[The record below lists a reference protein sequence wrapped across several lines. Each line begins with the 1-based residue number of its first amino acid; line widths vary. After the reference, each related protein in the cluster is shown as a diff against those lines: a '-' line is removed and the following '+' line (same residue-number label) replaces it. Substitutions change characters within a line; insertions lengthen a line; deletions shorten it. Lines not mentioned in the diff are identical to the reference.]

1 MGSSRAQKLPRRSRM
16 LVTPNALLP
25 LLLLA
30 LPAVADEGILDCFTG
45 PCVTVAGVGKLQGT
59 WQNTQGTDR
68 RVYQFMGIPFGETTG
83 GEHRFGPP
91 RRKGPLNDGKDAFD
105 ASYFNYITDWWDHV
119 CPQAGISLG
128 GEFVNPLLV
137 QAAQDPELNATMRGL
152 PGAVLGS
159 EDCLHLAVHT
169 PELPSASHN
178 PRLPVMVYIHGGSF
192 MLGGYVGAGPGKLLE
207 RDMVL
212 VSIQYRVGPLGFM
225 CLPDDEIPGNAGL
238 LDQLL
243 ALEWIHDHI
252 ADFGGDPD
260 RVTIMGESAGS
271 ASVTYHMISPL
282 SQPYFHQAIAESGSA
297 LSGWAFD
304 SSPESH
310 AHEIASTHLGCPTDS
325 TTALVNC
332 LKNEKTFQ
340 DIVLAHGKYVKGE
353 RAVARMGFGGSIPC
367 AQTHGTHKFIEKHPR
382 EYLMDNIGNP
392 PSNPKRAIFGANKH
406 EGSFVLGMI
415 YNSYLVPNSVMTDEH
430 FLRHL
435 FSSTLLEALGLKDDS
450 GVIYELIN
458 YRFFDNEELGDWC
471 KMIDGM
477 VNMVGTFFI
486 KASTFE
492 FMKYND
498 LIGSQSY
505 FYSFEHYGNHSLW
518 NFLFPGDQPPIP
530 RGVTH
535 GDELIY
541 LFSTGVFDLNENDW
555 DIAWKLSNMWANF
568 VIYGQPTTSEFPI
581 DGVPDWPLW
590 QDSHMSY
597 LKIDNNPEVVQNYLA
612 TWENTPPGPDAIIC

>member
-1 MGSSRAQKLPRRSRM
+1 MGTSRRAQKLQRRGIRM
-16 LVTPNALLP
+16 VVTPRATLP
-25 LLLLA
+25 LLCLA
-30 LPAVADEGILDCFTG
+30 LSAKSDDGILDCLTG

-59 WQNTQGTDR
+59 WKSTQWSDR
-68 RVYQFMGIPFGETTG
+68 RVYEFLGIPFGETTG

-91 RRKGPLNDGKDAFD
+91 RRKGPLNDGNDAFD

-243 ALEWIHDHI
+243 ALQWIHDHI

-282 SQPYFHQAIAESGSA
+282 SEPYFQQSIAESGSA

-304 SSPESH
+304 STPETH

-325 TTALVNC
+325 TAALVSC

-340 DIVLAHGKYVKGE
+340 DIVLGHGKYVKGE
-353 RAVARMGFGGSIPC
+353 RAMAKMGFGGSIPC
-367 AQTHGTHKFIEKHPR
+367 AQTHGAKKFIDKHPR
-382 EYLMDNIGNP
+382 EYLMDKIGNP
-392 PSNPKRAIFGANKH
+392 PSQPKRAIFGSNKH

-458 YRFFDNEELGDWC
+458 YRFFTNNELGDWD
-471 KMIDGM
+471 KMIDGL

-486 KASTFE
+486 KASTYE
-492 FMKYND
+492 FMKFHD
-498 LIGSQSY
+498 LGNGDSY
-505 FYSFEHYGNHSLW
+505 YYSFEHYQREPLELLVPDREASD
-518 NFLFPGDQPPIP
+518 PKRGDP
-530 RGVTH
+530 RGRAGLPLLH
-535 GDELIY
+535 RGIQPHPHGLGDRQGDEQPLGKLCHLWEPDSARIP
-541 LFSTGVFDLNENDW
+541 DLDPKRRTEP
-555 DIAWKLSNMWANF
+555 KS
-568 VIYGQPTTSEFPI
+568 YKPR
-581 DGVPDWPLW
+581 PLAAVERR
-590 QDSHMSY
+590 D
-597 LKIDNNPEVVQNYLA
+597 
-612 TWENTPPGPDAIIC
+612 

>member
-1 MGSSRAQKLPRRSRM
+1 MGTSRRAQKLRRRGIRM
-16 LVTPNALLP
+16 VVTPKALP
-25 LLLLA
+25 LLCLA
-30 LPAVADEGILDCFTG
+30 LSALADEGILDCLTG

-59 WQNTQGTDR
+59 WKSTQWSDR

-91 RRKGPLNDGKDAFD
+91 RRKGPLNDGNDAFD

-128 GEFVNPLLV
+128 GEFVNPLLA

-178 PRLPVMVYIHGGSF
+178 PHLPVMVYIHGGSF
-192 MLGGYVGAGPGKLLE
+192 MLGGHVGAGPGKLLE

-243 ALEWIHDHI
+243 ALEWVHDHI

-297 LSGWAFD
+297 LSSWAFD
-304 SSPESH
+304 SEPEEH
-310 AHEIASTHLGCPTDS
+310 AKYIAGGFLGCPTESIKDM
-325 TTALVNC
+325 VNC
-332 LKNEKTFQ
+332 IKNEKTAR
-340 DIVLAHGKYVKGE
+340 DIVIAHKKYYTAE
-353 RAVARMGFGGSIPC
+353 REAARMGFGGSCPC
-367 AQTHGTHKFIEKHPR
+367 AQRNGHQKFITKHPKQ
-382 EYLMDNIGNP
+382 YLMDAINNGATNP
-392 PSNPKRAIFGANKH
+392 RKAIFGANRH

-415 YNSYLVPNSVMTDEH
+415 YNSYILPNGVVEDTH

-435 FSSTLLEALGLKDDS
+435 FSATLLEALGLKDDS

-458 YRFFDNEELGDWC
+458 YTYFDD
-471 KMIDGM
+471 
-477 VNMVGTFFI
+477 
-486 KASTFE
+486 
-492 FMKYND
+492 
-498 LIGSQSY
+498 
-505 FYSFEHYGNHSLW
+505 
-518 NFLFPGDQPPIP
+518 
-530 RGVTH
+530 
-535 GDELIY
+535 
-541 LFSTGVFDLNENDW
+541 
-555 DIAWKLSNMWANF
+555 
-568 VIYGQPTTSEFPI
+568 
-581 DGVPDWPLW
+581 
-590 QDSHMSY
+590 
-597 LKIDNNPEVVQNYLA
+597 
-612 TWENTPPGPDAIIC
+612 